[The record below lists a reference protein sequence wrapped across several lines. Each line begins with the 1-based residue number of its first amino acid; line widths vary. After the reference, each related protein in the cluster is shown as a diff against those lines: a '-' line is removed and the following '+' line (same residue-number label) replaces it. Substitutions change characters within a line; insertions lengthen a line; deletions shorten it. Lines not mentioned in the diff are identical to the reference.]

1 MSENGN
7 SNKVRGI
14 LQFIMDLLGFLLGRR
29 KQENERGRAQCLSDV
44 NVASLVGAVREPPLQ
59 APS

>member
-14 LQFIMDLLGFLLGRR
+14 LQFIMDLLGFLLGRK
-29 KQENERGRAQCLSDV
+29 KQ
-44 NVASLVGAVREPPLQ
+44 
-59 APS
+59 